1 MKWTIHTQTPRLVFV
16 FEFVRPSAWT
26 VTALNEHERV
36 VEPTTH
42 AFPTLDAL
50 VEGKCAELEA
60 AHNPQAAAALRRAAE
75 WVDNP
80 PPPLPAPTPPGGKV
94 VSAFD
99 YWPNARNTYALHS
112 YECNAQTKIL
122 EGVHHSY
129 VLCLDDPG
137 RYMERGTVCV
147 GVVEVRR
154 PWRDEESRFFAWH
167 PQSPTDRARAMAE
180 AAAYA
185 AELAA
190 RHGVPNWFIEPYGN
204 CPYTEYVARPAA
216 TTS

>member
-1 MKWTIHTQTPRLVFV
+1 MKWTIHTETPRLVFM
-16 FEFVRPSAWT
+16 FEFSRPDRWT
-26 VTALNEHERV
+26 VTALNEHGRV

-42 AFPTLDAL
+42 PFPTLDAL

-60 AHNPQAAAALRRAAE
+60 AHNPQTAAALRRAAE

-80 PPPLPAPTPPGGKV
+80 PPPPPATTPPGGKV
-94 VSAFD
+94 VSVFD
-99 YWPNARNTYALHS
+99 YWPNARNTFPLHP
-112 YECNAQTKIL
+112 YECYARRDIL
-122 EGVHHSY
+122 AGVHPDY
-129 VLCLDDPG
+129 ILCLDAPT
-137 RYMERGTVCV
+137 RYMQRGTVCV

-154 PWRDEESRFFAWH
+154 PWRYEAERFFAWH
-167 PQSPTDRARAMAE
+167 PQSQADRARAVAE

-190 RHGVPNWFIEPYGN
+190 KHNIPNWFIEPVGD

-216 TTS
+216 TTL